1 MTIIVDADASPKKD
15 DIIKLAGQYSLT
27 VLLVSSISHYSTTD
41 MPEWVKRIWVDKGS
55 DLADF
60 KIVALAK
67 EDDIVLTNDFGLA
80 SMLLPKRCRVLHH
93 DGYEYT
99 ESIIQQL
106 IDGRHLSA
114 KERRT
119 NKRSRVKSL
128 APFASED
135 QQPFEELLERI
146 IKEQLIGDNNQEGRD
161 DIR

>member
-1 MTIIVDADASPKKD
+1 MDADASPKKD
-15 DIIKLAGQYSLT
+15 DIIALAGQYDLT
-27 VLLVSSISHYSTTD
+27 VILVSSISHYSTTEL
-41 MPEWVKRIWVDKGS
+41 PSWVERVWVDKGS

-67 EDDIVLTNDFGLA
+67 EGDIVLTNDFGLA

-99 ESIIQQL
+99 EAIIQQL

-119 NKRSRVKSL
+119 SKRSRVKSL
-128 APFASED
+128 APFASES
-135 QQPFEELLERI
+135 QQPFEELLEGI
-146 IKEQLIGDNNQEGRD
+146 IKEQLALSANQKGRD
-161 DIR
+161 ETR